1 MQFKLT
7 NNNIRLR
14 YLLEK
19 EKAFANG
26 TKFTYADMA
35 EMFDA
40 DDRTIYT
47 WVTTVKALQHIP
59 TTETRK
65 NQLTSWLNDGILEY
79 HTNLSRK

>member
-35 EMFDA
+35 EMFGA

-47 WVTTVKALQHIP
+47 WVTTVKALQHLP

-65 NQLTSWLNDGILEY
+65 DLLTKWINDPIMQEHIG
-79 HTNLSRK
+79 